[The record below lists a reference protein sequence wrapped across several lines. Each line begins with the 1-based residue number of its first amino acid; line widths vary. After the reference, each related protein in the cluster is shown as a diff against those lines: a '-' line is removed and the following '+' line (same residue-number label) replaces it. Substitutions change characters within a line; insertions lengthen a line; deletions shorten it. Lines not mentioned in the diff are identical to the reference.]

1 MEKWA
6 CPRCGCQNDGNFCV
20 SCGSARDASQAVG
33 PDGGLSPFVATF
45 ETGRHY
51 KVHKS
56 YVWLGPLVAELVFIV
71 IAAVN
76 SIQGIVAAAKYLRES
91 EIGSNVL
98 AIVLAGIGA
107 LVLLY
112 FILVGLYALAYKN
125 MSFVFDA
132 REFSFYSGVITKR
145 RVHLPYAR
153 VQSVNHRASI
163 IQRLAGVCTVTIDS
177 AGGSSNKALRVPYL
191 RLETAERMRVDLF
204 VRKAAV
210 EAGLEQAVAYDP
222 NADPAS
228 LIGAQAEAERVR
240 QNRAAA
246 PVAPGAPNEVP
257 ARPAGLSGPAGVN
270 VLDAAGGVVGQWRGV
285 YGGQVAGLEPVS
297 FEYGLTNGELVL
309 TSLSHSTPL
318 AMAVSI
324 GLSALV
330 VIAGVALADDA
341 FSHLMVTMFLPVSVG
356 ITLVSWLMGV
366 IGVAL
371 SYGNFRA
378 RRRGSRI
385 EVERGLLQRD
395 FSGIDIA
402 RVQSIE
408 IRQSLI
414 RRLIGYCEISLGRIN
429 AGGDDAGKQNNSN
442 TTHGLVIHPFVKI
455 DRVDEVL
462 DGLVPEM
469 SDRPRVEDLASL
481 PAPALRRS
489 ILRRCVWYNAGLYTL
504 IALGVFVVLV
514 NGTRPEL
521 MPVNVLAVLHAIAA
535 LIAVLCVAYT
545 VARAFGAVLWAKNSG
560 YTWNRNYVMLHN
572 DGLSVERAIIPRQK
586 IQSGSTRSNPFQ
598 RRLALTGMSAV
609 TAAGTRSTSATLIDI
624 PAEAGAA
631 YLDWLKPRH

>member
-1 MEKWA
+1 M
-6 CPRCGCQNDGNFCV
+6 
-20 SCGSARDASQAVG
+20 
-33 PDGGLSPFVATF
+33 
-45 ETGRHY
+45 
-51 KVHKS
+51 
-56 YVWLGPLVAELVFIV
+56 
-71 IAAVN
+71 
-76 SIQGIVAAAKYLRES
+76 
-91 EIGSNVL
+91 
-98 AIVLAGIGA
+98 
-107 LVLLY
+107 
-112 FILVGLYALAYKN
+112 
-125 MSFVFDA
+125 
-132 REFSFYSGVITKR
+132 
-145 RVHLPYAR
+145 
-153 VQSVNHRASI
+153 
-163 IQRLAGVCTVTIDS
+163 
-177 AGGSSNKALRVPYL
+177 
-191 RLETAERMRVDLF
+191 
-204 VRKAAV
+204 
-210 EAGLEQAVAYDP
+210 
-222 NADPAS
+222 
-228 LIGAQAEAERVR
+228 
-240 QNRAAA
+240 
-246 PVAPGAPNEVP
+246 
-257 ARPAGLSGPAGVN
+257 
-270 VLDAAGGVVGQWRGV
+270 
-285 YGGQVAGLEPVS
+285 
-297 FEYGLTNGELVL
+297 
-309 TSLSHSTPL
+309 
-318 AMAVSI
+318 
-324 GLSALV
+324 
-330 VIAGVALADDA
+330 
-341 FSHLMVTMFLPVSVG
+341 
-356 ITLVSWLMGV
+356 
-366 IGVAL
+366 
-371 SYGNFRA
+371 
-378 RRRGSRI
+378 
-385 EVERGLLQRD
+385 LQRD

-545 VARAFGAVLWAKNSG
+545 VARAFGAVLWARNSG